1 MSLINLAIH
10 PLKKKNKSFLD
21 FADDAWNSS
30 KEKSLKKSSFLSNEK
45 AGTSAL
51 RTRGMSVEW
60 SECETKSDSSDRW
73 DKPSRILSL
82 SSCSSFSE
90 ELFRE
95 MVPHSEAC
103 TIEDSWILD
112 DDNFLRAKSDEKTSM
127 NKIESEMKA
136 MTIENQNLLSS
147 KDENH
152 WIQVVGKGTKFM
164 KNLNY
169 PTVLIKLLTG
179 NLDKSKVH
187 YLILELDTG
196 ELAGEVPAMI
206 FSSPYAHRKTKFA
219 ELLPLLGEKS
229 KNSGTL
235 EPMLRSKIY
244 RRAFRKGNSF
254 KVKAIIPK
262 RDFNGSAEYPWNRY
276 DLRNKES
283 HNQLL
288 EFLDLDIN
296 QMSCSM
302 INTLKPPK
310 IIDKSNLSQNCKPP
324 QKTVVHLSDFSPAQE
339 EILFKFDDC
348 KQSLSESSLRIPNIT
363 SEGEYKFTDLD
374 VHLNKDLQLDFDWQ

>member
-1 MSLINLAIH
+1 MALINLAIH
-10 PLKKKNKSFLD
+10 PRKKKNKSFLD

-30 KEKSLKKSSFLSNEK
+30 KEKSLKKSSFLSNER

-51 RTRGMSVEW
+51 RTRGMSIEW

-90 ELFRE
+90 ELFRTE
-95 MVPHSEAC
+95 
-103 TIEDSWILD
+103 SWILD
-112 DDNFLRAKSDEKTSM
+112 DANFLRAKSDEKISM

-136 MTIENQNLLSS
+136 MTTETQNLLLS

-152 WIQVVGKGTKFM
+152 LIQVVGKGTKFM

-196 ELAGEVPAMI
+196 ELTGEVPAVI

-229 KNSGTL
+229 KNSDTL

-244 RRAFRKGNSF
+244 RRAFRIGNSF
-254 KVKAIIPK
+254 KVKALIPK
-262 RDFNGSAEYPWNRY
+262 RGFNGLAEYPWNRY

-283 HNQLL
+283 HNRLL
-288 EFLDLDIN
+288 GFLDLDIN

-310 IIDKSNLSQNCKPP
+310 IIDRSNLSQNCKPSP
-324 QKTVVHLSDFSPAQE
+324 KTVVHLSEISPEQE
-339 EILFKFDDC
+339 EILLKCDDS
-348 KQSLSESSLRIPNIT
+348 KISLSESSLRLPKIN
-363 SEGEYKFTDLD
+363 SEGEYKFTDLA
-374 VHLNKDLQLDFDWQ
+374 VNLNKDYQLDFD